1 MKEKLKISTLCYVY
15 TVWKLQNFTP
25 TVFSQIFRQINV
37 LLKDFTVNQ
46 FDEKKFAWQW
56 FFRFSTLWLLNLDYF
71 SGKHVVSFTNLR
83 NFTFSTHIFYVKHD
97 INAKDFIKAKVNVI
111 CIAVLKNLCVTV
123 FHDCLILLFQ
133 DIGEYLQKVGHEFGV
148 TTGRKRRCGW
158 LDIPLLKYTSMVNG
172 YSAVALTKLDIL
184 DDMDEIQIGV
194 TYKKHGEPMEHF
206 PSCEQVS
213 T

>member
-1 MKEKLKISTLCYVY
+1 MTL
-15 TVWKLQNFTP
+15 
-25 TVFSQIFRQINV
+25 I
-37 LLKDFTVNQ
+37 
-46 FDEKKFAWQW
+46 
-56 FFRFSTLWLLNLDYF
+56 
-71 SGKHVVSFTNLR
+71 
-83 NFTFSTHIFYVKHD
+83 
-97 INAKDFIKAKVNVI
+97 VI
-111 CIAVLKNLCVTV
+111 LKNLCITV